1 MFTLSEN
8 NNLLTKLDWL
18 ITLGRGKKHGEGPE
32 LSRDRARPELL
43 QLIPRADNMMCVCVC
58 VCLCVCILPA
68 SRSLLWYTLLWCRQ
82 VVFCPPHTMQAS
94 SCCFEPKME
103 SQPGFCLSQEDTDK
117 YFKKKLQFDL
127 VGRVDSQHSSVTHFL
142 WRARATSELSF
153 CFCLLLHGHLEPSN
167 RNSARLALSPSLIC
181 SSLSFSPSHKHL
193 LWEEKRSDSGPQER
207 RIGRRVVSVNVK
219 MPKQRARRMSWMVYG
234 VWRSDPLSSPG
245 FHLPALQSKPIKGE
259 VPRQESGNL
268 GDL

>member
-1 MFTLSEN
+1 
-8 NNLLTKLDWL
+8 
-18 ITLGRGKKHGEGPE
+18 
-32 LSRDRARPELL
+32 
-43 QLIPRADNMMCVCVC
+43 MCVSYLPPDRCSGTHSCGADRWCFVLHTPCRRPPAALNPRWSHSRVSVC
-58 VCLCVCILPA
+58 HKKTQTNIL
-68 SRSLLWYTLLWCRQ
+68 
-82 VVFCPPHTMQAS
+82 
-94 SCCFEPKME
+94 
-103 SQPGFCLSQEDTDK
+103 
-117 YFKKKLQFDL
+117 KKKLQFDL

-193 LWEEKRSDSGPQER
+193 LWEEKRSDSGPRER